1 MEAVIFVGPTLPL
14 ETARKKLDALYCP
27 PAAQGDVL
35 RALAHRP
42 RLIGIID
49 GYFDTVPA
57 VWHKEILYAME
68 RGVHVFGAASMGA
81 LRAVELGRFG
91 MVGIGQ
97 IFEWFKS
104 GQLEDDDE
112 VALAHGSAEAGYMA
126 VSEAMVN
133 IRHAVRQ
140 AQDHGLMT
148 EGLAQRFLSAAKNLH
163 YSQRNFRRV
172 LQILGDEVSSAKAR
186 ELTEYFGSF
195 KPSLKELDAVLLLE
209 RAAAFLASDPA
220 PMRVRYAVENT
231 VFLAALINEV
241 ARSKVAHSA
250 AWTVALTLGEFALSE
265 LPDAVLVRR
274 EILLRT
280 LARRDAVR
288 LGFEC
293 SDSELEEA
301 TQAFAQ
307 SHGFASVESLREN
320 LRDSGISDSIFA
332 AMLGDAVL
340 LEKLDRAY
348 DRDLRAGAS
357 EHIRMRAFRP
367 MAASSV

>member
-14 ETARKKLDALYCP
+14 ATARKKLDAWYCP

-35 RALAHRP
+35 RALANRP

-81 LRAVELGRFG
+81 LRAVELEMFG

-97 IFEWFKS
+97 VFESFKS

-112 VALAHGSAEAGYMA
+112 VALAHGPAESGYVA

-140 AQDHGLMT
+140 AQNHGLMT
-148 EGLAQRFLSAAKNLH
+148 EALAARFLSAAKNLH
-163 YSQRNFRRV
+163 YSQRDFRRV
-172 LQILGDEVSSAKAR
+172 LQILGGEVGPAEAR
-186 ELTEYFGSF
+186 ELTEYFASF
-195 KPSLKELDAVLLLE
+195 QPSLKEMDAVLLLE
-209 RAAAFLASDPA
+209 RAASFLASDPA
-220 PMRVRYAVENT
+220 PMRVRYSVENT
-231 VFLAALINEV
+231 LFLATLINEV
-241 ARSKVAHSA
+241 ARGKVAHNA
-250 AWTVALTLGEFALSE
+250 ARTVASTLGEVTLGE
-265 LPDAVLVRR
+265 LPDSVLVRR

-280 LARRDAVR
+280 LARREAVR
-288 LGFEC
+288 LGLEC
-293 SDSELEEA
+293 GPSELEEA
-301 TQAFAQ
+301 VQAFAQ
-307 SHGFASVESLREN
+307 SHGFATAESLREH
-320 LRDSGISDSIFA
+320 LKESGISDSNFA

-348 DRDLRAGAS
+348 DRDLRAGAT
-357 EHIRMRAFRP
+357 EHIRIRTFGRR
-367 MAASSV
+367 V

>member
-1 MEAVIFVGPTLPL
+1 MDAVIFVGPTLPL

-35 RALAHRP
+35 RALANRP

-81 LRAVELGRFG
+81 LRAVELDMFG

-112 VALAHGSAEAGYMA
+112 VALAHGPAESGYVA
-126 VSEAMVN
+126 VSDAMVN

-148 EGLAQRFLSAAKNLH
+148 DGLAARFLSAAKNLH
-163 YSQRNFRRV
+163 YSQRHFRRV
-172 LQILGDEVSSAKAR
+172 LQVLGGEVSPAKAR
-186 ELTEYFGSF
+186 ELTEYFGRF

-209 RAAAFLASDPA
+209 RAASFLASDPA
-220 PMRVRYAVENT
+220 PMRVRYSLENT

-241 ARSKVAHSA
+241 ASSKVAHSA
-250 AWTVALTLGEFALSE
+250 ARTVALSLGE
-265 LPDAVLVRR
+265 LPDSVLVRR
-274 EILLRT
+274 EILLGT
-280 LARRDAVR
+280 LVGREAVR

-293 SDSELEEA
+293 SARELEEA

-307 SHGFASVESLREN
+307 SHGFATVESMREN
-320 LRDSGISDSIFA
+320 LQDFGISDSIFA
-332 AMLGDAVL
+332 AMLENAVL

-348 DRDLRAGAS
+348 DRDLRAGTS
-357 EHIRMRAFRP
+357 EHIRIRTFRR
-367 MAASSV
+367 MIAGSV

>member
-14 ETARKKLDALYCP
+14 EAARKQLDAMYCP

-35 RALAHRP
+35 RALANKP

-81 LRAVELGRFG
+81 LRAVELEMFG

-112 VALAHGSAEAGYMA
+112 VAVAHGPAESGYLA
-126 VSEAMVN
+126 VSDAMVN

-148 EGLAQRFLSAAKNLH
+148 EGLASSFLSAAKNLH
-163 YSQRNFRRV
+163 YSQRDFRRV
-172 LQILGDEVSSAKAR
+172 LQILGDQVNPAKAR
-186 ELTEYFGSF
+186 ELTEYFGAF
-195 KPSLKELDAVLLLE
+195 KPSLKEMDAVLLLE
-209 RAAAFLASDPA
+209 RAASFLASDPP
-220 PMRVRYAVENT
+220 PMQVRQPVENT

-241 ARSKVAHSA
+241 ARGKVAHSA
-250 AWTVALTLGEFALSE
+250 ARTAATWGEPPE
-265 LPDAVLVRR
+265 AVTVRR

-280 LARRDAVR
+280 LARREAVR

-293 SDSELEEA
+293 SDGELEEA

-307 SHGFASVESLREN
+307 SHGFTSVESMRES
-320 LRDSGISDSIFA
+320 LQDSEISESILA

-340 LEKLDRAY
+340 LQKLDRAY
-348 DRDLRAGAS
+348 DRDLRAGTS
-357 EHIRMRAFRP
+357 EHMRMRAFRRP
-367 MAASSV
+367 AMR